1 MKKSLLALAVLAASG
16 AAFAQS
22 SVTLYGRVDLGITK
36 ITGQSA
42 VMADG
47 SSVGTSSRIG
57 FRGVED
63 LGGGLKAGFLVETQF
78 DADASKNGGAG
89 STIGSRNSYID
100 LMGGFG
106 GVRLG
111 RHLNPAL
118 LFAATY
124 GGPWGTDY
132 GYANNAN
139 ILSIEGARYNNA
151 ISYMG
156 KFGDVSVMFTTAM
169 KEGNTYAVANGISTG
184 AAADAAT
191 VGAPTGAVGAAKMPL
206 ALAVNYGAGPIAA
219 GVTLTKN
226 GRGGDKLL
234 THVGFTYDAKV
245 VKASLAF
252 EQDGNQVG
260 GKNAYSLGVSAP
272 LGAASVN
279 FVYGK
284 DQKGSAA
291 DVTQIAVGG
300 QYNLSKRTNVYGL
313 VGQLKSAGAT
323 ASNQV
328 TLGVQHQF

>member
-22 SVTLYGRVDLGITK
+22 SVTLYGRVDLGLTK
-36 ITGQSA
+36 ITGKSA
-42 VMADG
+42 TMENG
-47 SSVGTSSRIG
+47 SEIGTASRIG
-57 FRGVED
+57 LRGTED
-63 LGGGLKAGFLVETQF
+63 LGGGLKAGFLVEAGF
-78 DADASKNGGAG
+78 NADRNAGA
-89 STIGSRNSYID
+89 TTFGSRNSYID
-100 LMGGFG
+100 LSGGFG
-106 GVRLG
+106 TVRLG

-151 ISYMG
+151 ISYIG
-156 KFGDVSVMFTTAM
+156 TFAPVSVMLTTAM
-169 KEGNTYAVANGISTG
+169 KESDTYAVAGINNTG
-184 AAADAAT
+184 SAVADSK
-191 VGAPTGAVGAAKMPL
+191 VGAPVGAVGAAKMPL
-206 ALAVNYGAGPIAA
+206 SMSINYGAGPIAA

-234 THVGFTYDAKV
+234 TQVGFTYDAKV
-245 VKASLAF
+245 VKASVAF

-284 DQKGSAA
+284 DQKGTAA
-291 DVTQIAVGG
+291 DVTQVAVGG

-313 VGQLKSAGAT
+313 VGQLKSAGAS